1 MTDAPPLPLPP
12 PAPAARRG
20 DRLDKRVVVYWM
32 LSGSLFVAV
41 LAAGAVIGVHALGA
55 KLGEY
60 RGWIVLAAWVLI
72 GGLGAAALVEPVL
85 SYHCWRFSIGD
96 ELLEARYGVLFREEK
111 VIPINRLQHVDL
123 MRGPIERLF
132 GLSTL
137 VVFTAGTEG
146 ATFRLPGLAKE
157 RAKELRDRIL
167 AARGD
172 DVL

>member
-1 MTDAPPLPLPP
+1 MTVDTLVPSPP
-12 PAPAARRG
+12 PSGADPQ
-20 DRLDKRVVVYWM
+20 RLDPRVVAYWM
-32 LSGSLFVAV
+32 VAGLMVVAV
-41 LAAGAVIGVHALGA
+41 LGVAAWFGVAELTARFAQHASWIRIAAWSLLGA
-55 KLGEY
+55 L
-60 RGWIVLAAWVLI
+60 VLS
-72 GGLGAAALVEPVL
+72 ALVEPVL
-85 SYHCWRFSIGD
+85 SFWCWRFAVDD
-96 ELLEARYGVLFREEK
+96 EVMEARYGVLFREEK

-146 ATFRLPGLAKE
+146 ATFRLPGLAKQ
-157 RAKELRDRIL
+157 RAKALRDRIL

>member
-1 MTDAPPLPLPP
+1 MQ
-12 PAPAARRG
+12 
-20 DRLDKRVVVYWM
+20 RLERRVVVYWIA
-32 LSGSLFVAV
+32 SGVLVVAV
-41 LAAGAVIGVHALGA
+41 LAVAAWFGVAELTARFEQHASWIRAAVWTLLAGLALG
-55 KLGEY
+55 
-60 RGWIVLAAWVLI
+60 
-72 GGLGAAALVEPVL
+72 ALVEPVL
-85 SYHCWRFSIGD
+85 SFWCWRFAVDD
-96 ELLEARYGVLFREEK
+96 EVLEARYGVLFREEK

-157 RAKELRDRIL
+157 RARDLRDRIL